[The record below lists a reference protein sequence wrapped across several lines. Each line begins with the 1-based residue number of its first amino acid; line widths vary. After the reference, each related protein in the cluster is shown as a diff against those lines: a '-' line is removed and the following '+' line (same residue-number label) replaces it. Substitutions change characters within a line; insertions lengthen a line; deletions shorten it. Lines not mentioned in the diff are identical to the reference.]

1 MDQELIV
8 PYIEFL
14 SQFITSDRL
23 QRFEEVLS
31 NRTRH
36 ITMVIEDI
44 YQPQNASAVVR
55 TSECLGLQDIH
66 IIEKDIHIIEQNN
79 VYELNK
85 DVVVGASKWIRM
97 HKHKKNPNNTRTC
110 YERLRAAG
118 YKIYATTPN
127 INGYTP
133 DTLPLDEKVAIVLG
147 NEGEGLSATAIEEA
161 DGCIQIPMYGFTES
175 YNISVAASII
185 AYELVQRLHASEIE
199 WQLNEIEWQ
208 LNEDEKNEIRLR
220 WMKKVLRRVE
230 LFESEFYTRRG
241 GKK

>member
-55 TSECLGLQDIH
+55 TSECLGLQ
-66 IIEKDIHIIEQNN
+66 DIHIIEQNN

-185 AYELVQRLHASEIE
+185 AYELVQRLRAS
-199 WQLNEIEWQ
+199 EIEWQ

-230 LFESEFYTRRG
+230 LFESEFYTRRR

>member
-55 TSECLGLQDIH
+55 TSECLGLQ
-66 IIEKDIHIIEQNN
+66 DIHIIEQNN

-199 WQLNEIEWQ
+199 WQLNE
-208 LNEDEKNEIRLR
+208 DEKNEIRLR